1 MREDPWLFGRG
12 SVDDGYGGY
21 CGIISLMALQE
32 QGIAHPRCRFLI
44 ETSEESGSPDLPA
57 YLTLLK
63 EQLGTPDFVI
73 VLDSGLGDYER
84 LWITESLRGLVGGTL
99 TVAVTSEGVHSGM
112 ASGVIPSSFRIA
124 RNLLS
129 RLEDETI
136 GEILPVEFSVP
147 IPQERIDQAK
157 ETITILGNNYVNA
170 FPWVENSYPVLTDPV
185 ELLLNNTWKPM
196 LSITGADGLPAL
208 KDSGNVLR
216 PYTAL
221 KLSLRLPPTL
231 DAKNAQSILQNLLLS
246 KPPYGAEVSLKFDEP
261 ASGWSAPPLQPW
273 LDNAVQEASKNVYG
287 KNALYMGEGGTIPF
301 MAMLGEAFPEAQ
313 FVITGVLGPQSNAHG
328 PNEFLHIPYAEKL
341 TASVTSIIS
350 KFPK

>member
-1 MREDPWLFGRG
+1 MKILFRTSGG
-12 SVDDGYGGY
+12 SNPKNELGMGHIYR
-21 CGIISLMALQE
+21 CINLSTQLKPHKII
-32 QGIAHPRCRFLI
+32 FLI
-44 ETSEESGSPDLPA
+44 EDFGSVTKVLRKNNLRTIKLIPGINDKEDVRKTIECIDKNQIDVLIIDK
-57 YLTLLK
+57 YGLT
-63 EQLGTPDFVI
+63 
-73 VLDSGLGDYER
+73 
-84 LWITESLRGLVGGTL
+84 
-99 TVAVTSEGVHSGM
+99 
-112 ASGVIPSSFRIA
+112 
-124 RNLLS
+124 
-129 RLEDETI
+129 
-136 GEILPVEFSVP
+136 
-147 IPQERIDQAK
+147 
-157 ETITILGNNYVNA
+157 NNYVNA

-328 PNEFLHIPYAEKL
+328 PNEFIHIPYAEKL

-350 KFPK
+350 EFPK